1 MVSQESLNQKRQ
13 DLKNLSQKLCAA
25 KSFEGVKISE
35 RIRQLALE
43 IKEEE
48 AQLSLPPDQ
57 NTFGD

>member
-1 MVSQESLNQKRQ
+1 
-13 DLKNLSQKLCAA
+13 
-25 KSFEGVKISE
+25 VKISE

-57 NTFGD
+57 NTVTE